1 VPGWHQYMS
10 IWTPSKMFRFFSLLP
25 RKHYLI
31 LMNRPESL
39 IQDPNVQHFLAYFS
53 ASLFNMK
60 IWTLD
65 LKRIGSV
72 ILLCLIGCN
81 IYQFN
86 VIIFSKL
93 WVLLSSFDVISKHFQ
108 GPTFDDVDSGAH
120 LQSLELR
127 RYLAHKYEKQ
137 GTTFEES
144 TVICINGSHPFSFIA
159 CPVTPEHYS
168 ATVEK
173 HGLDGKKVFTS
184 IKQSWISMINVCER
198 SLFVSSM
205 QPLWTR

>member
-1 VPGWHQYMS
+1 
-10 IWTPSKMFRFFSLLP
+10 
-25 RKHYLI
+25 
-31 LMNRPESL
+31 
-39 IQDPNVQHFLAYFS
+39 
-53 ASLFNMK
+53 MK

-65 LKRIGSV
+65 LKRMGSV
-72 ILLCLIGCN
+72 ILLCLIDCN
-81 IYQFN
+81 MYQFN

-93 WVLLSSFDVISKHFQ
+93 WVPLSSFDVISKHFK
-108 GPTFDDVDSGAH
+108 GATFDDVDSGAH

-144 TVICINGSHPFSFIA
+144 IVISINGSHLFSFVA
-159 CPVTPEHYS
+159 CSVMLEHYL

-173 HGLDGKKVFTS
+173 CGLDGKKVFTS
-184 IKQSWISMINVCER
+184 IKQSWICMMNIFQR

>member
-1 VPGWHQYMS
+1 MS
-10 IWTPSKMFRFFSLLP
+10 TWMPSQMLGFFSLLP

-31 LMNRPESL
+31 LMNRPEGL
-39 IQDPNVQHFLAYFS
+39 IQDPDLQLCLAYFS

-65 LKRIGSV
+65 LKRMVSV
-72 ILLCLIGCN
+72 ILLCLIGCD

-93 WVLLSSFDVISKHFQ
+93 WVPLSSFDVISKHFK
-108 GPTFDDVDSGAH
+108 GATFDDVDSGAH

-144 TVICINGSHPFSFIA
+144 TVISINGSHPFSFIA
-159 CPVTPEHYS
+159 CPVTPEHYL

-173 HGLDGKKVFTS
+173 HGPDGKKLFTF
-184 IKQSWISMINVCER
+184 IKQSWISMNVCQR